1 MCHNVIILT
10 QYKIKH
16 KLYVKLY
23 IRKRALS
30 AFLYSYVYVVVNKI
44 LKIQTKPLSMAETVT
59 TRPCV
64 PAQERCWCQ
73 PIERAGGVVV
83 ARTRCVVTRGCTQ
96 AAR

>member
-59 TRPCV
+59 RPCV

-73 PIERAGGVVV
+73 PIERAGVV
-83 ARTRCVVTRGCTQ
+83 AE
-96 AAR
+96 

>member
-1 MCHNVIILT
+1 
-10 QYKIKH
+10 
-16 KLYVKLY
+16 
-23 IRKRALS
+23 
-30 AFLYSYVYVVVNKI
+30 
-44 LKIQTKPLSMAETVT
+44 MAETVT

-64 PAQERCWCQ
+64 PAQERCWYQ

>member
-30 AFLYSYVYVVVNKI
+30 AFLYSYVYVVVDKI
-44 LKIQTKPLSMAETVT
+44 LKIQTKPLSMAETVF

-73 PIERAGGVVV
+73 PIERAAGVV
-83 ARTRCVVTRGCTQ
+83 AE
-96 AAR
+96 